1 MIYVFGFLSLWWD
14 EVFQDVFSFFPLFL
28 AVCFSRENFWFGALI
43 LVLRFL
49 SVGPSSFF
57 YVVILLIYLLLF
69 QVREFLS
76 NFLLPAL
83 IVSLVSSILLLP
95 NLTSIILSMM
105 AACLFL
111 FFEGRKRST

>member
-76 NFLLPAL
+76 SHFLAAL
-83 IVSLVSSILLLP
+83 IVSLASSVLLLP

-105 AACLFL
+105 AVCLSL